1 MAIKRI
7 LSVKFALGCQLFIA
21 IAISCFSTTLVAQ
34 SLQSNDSVSRKTS
47 WNVSLGSSVMGN
59 QRSGVLFST
68 FIAPRVNYNIN
79 NKWSIGGG
87 VIVSN
92 YSLSNSRLLSNE
104 KTGSTF
110 PQNFTQSLLFV
121 QGTYR
126 ASDRLTV
133 NAMVYKSMDP
143 GRTFGNQSQVN
154 AFNSNLKGVML
165 DVNYKITENTSFN
178 IGFNYSDGGSNP
190 FMPQGSYGYNGFR
203 NGNGGM
209 FGW

>member
-7 LSVKFALGCQLFIA
+7 SSVKFVFGHKLFLA
-21 IAISCFSTTLVAQ
+21 IVISCFSTALVAQ
-34 SLQSNDSVSRKTS
+34 SLHPNDSVSRKTS

-59 QRSGVLFST
+59 QKSGVLFST
-68 FIAPRVNYNIN
+68 FVAPRVNYNFN

-92 YSLSNSRLLSNE
+92 YSLNSPRLFSNE
-104 KTGSTF
+104 KTVSTF
-110 PQNFTQSLLFV
+110 PQNFTQSLLFI
-121 QGTYR
+121 QGSYR

-154 AFNSNLKGVML
+154 AFNSNLKGMMF

-190 FMPQGSYGYNGFR
+190 FVPQGSFGSNGFR

>member
-7 LSVKFALGCQLFIA
+7 SSVKFAFGHQLFMA
-21 IAISCFSTTLVAQ
+21 IVFSCFSTALVAQ
-34 SLQSNDSVSRKTS
+34 SFHSNDSVSRKTS

-59 QRSGVLFST
+59 QKSGVLFST
-68 FIAPRVNYNIN
+68 FVAPRVNYNFN

-92 YSLSNSRLLSNE
+92 YSLSNSRLFSNE
-104 KTGSTF
+104 KNTSSF
-110 PQNFTQSLLFV
+110 PQNFTQSLLFI

-126 ASDRLTV
+126 ATDRLTV
-133 NAMVYKSMDP
+133 NATVYKSMDAN
-143 GRTFGNQSQVN
+143 RTFGNQSQLN
-154 AFNSNLKGVML
+154 AFNSNIKGVMF

-178 IGFNYSDGGSNP
+178 IGFNYNDGGSNP
-190 FMPQGSYGYNGFR
+190 FMYQGSFGSNGFN
-203 NGNGGM
+203 NGSGRM